1 MRSQP
6 RTVSL
11 VLRTRAHD
19 VPTFSHVS
27 RLSRFSMTL
36 HLLGTGAALSDATRT
51 TTMLAV
57 EAAGRVVV
65 IDCGGDV
72 VHRLLAAGLGLDTL
86 DAVVLTHEHPDHVG
100 GFTLMIEKLWLSKR
114 RRPLP
119 IVGNAAALAQ
129 ARRQF
134 ETYNTSG
141 WDGLFEL
148 DWREVK
154 TDAGKG
160 DEAAEL
166 WASESLVVTARPVVH
181 GPPTHGVRIEERAT
195 GRVVAYSCDTEP
207 CDAVVRLAAGADLL
221 VHEATGEG
229 KGHSSA
235 EQAAVQ
241 AAKAGAARCVLVHL
255 PPGATDDSLAD
266 ARQAFPEIALGADGL
281 RIDV

>member
-1 MRSQP
+1 
-6 RTVSL
+6 
-11 VLRTRAHD
+11 
-19 VPTFSHVS
+19 
-27 RLSRFSMTL
+27 MTL
-36 HLLGTGAALSDATRT
+36 HLLGTGAALSDADRT

-57 EAAGRVVV
+57 EAAGRVVA

-72 VHRLLAAGLGLDTL
+72 VQRMLASGIDLGAL

-114 RRPLP
+114 THPLP
-119 IVGNAAALAQ
+119 IVGNAAALDQ

-134 ETYNTSG
+134 ATYNTSG

-160 DEAAEL
+160 DEAAKL
-166 WASESLVVTARPVVH
+166 WTSETLVVAARPVVH
-181 GPPTHGVRIEERAT
+181 GPPTHGLRIEERAT

-207 CDAVVRLAAGADLL
+207 CDAVVRLAEGADLL

-235 EQAAVQ
+235 EQAAEI
-241 AAKAGAARCVLVHL
+241 AAKAGATRCVLVHL
-255 PPGATDDSLAD
+255 PPGASDDGLAA
-266 ARQAFPEIALGADGL
+266 ARQTFAALSLGTDGQ